1 VSDRWVELRETA
13 VGTGPAAHKEKT
25 MAEESNRVSCS
36 RRRFL
41 NGGAAFVAGGLIG
54 SATGMVSAASKRP
67 QQGTA
72 ELPWPWAKI
81 DPMEAGSRAFR
92 YYHDAGG

>member
-1 VSDRWVELRETA
+1 MNPFSVFGSIEN
-13 VGTGPAAHKEKT
+13 KEST
-25 MAEESNRVSCS
+25 MGDDGNSSACS

-54 SATGMVSAASKRP
+54 SATGVVSAAAKRP
-67 QQGTA
+67 SREMA
-72 ELPWPWAKI
+72 ELPWRWAKI

>member
-1 VSDRWVELRETA
+1 
-13 VGTGPAAHKEKT
+13 
-25 MAEESNRVSCS
+25 MADNDNRASCS

-54 SATGMVSAASKRP
+54 SAAGMSSAAAAQPNR
-67 QQGTA
+67 GTT
-72 ELPWPWAKI
+72 ELPWPWAPI

>member
-1 VSDRWVELRETA
+1 MGDD
-13 VGTGPAAHKEKT
+13 
-25 MAEESNRVSCS
+25 SNSSACS

-67 QQGTA
+67 PRGTA

-81 DPMEAGSRAFR
+81 DPLEAGRRSFR
-92 YYHDAGG
+92 NYHEHGG

>member
-1 VSDRWVELRETA
+1 MNPLSVPGSIVT
-13 VGTGPAAHKEKT
+13 KESI
-25 MAEESNRVSCS
+25 MGDDSNSSACS

-81 DPMEAGSRAFR
+81 DPLEAGRRSFR
-92 YYHDAGG
+92 NYHEHGG

>member
-1 VSDRWVELRETA
+1 MGDD
-13 VGTGPAAHKEKT
+13 
-25 MAEESNRVSCS
+25 SNRSACS

-54 SATGMVSAASKRP
+54 SATSMVSAASKRP
-67 QQGTA
+67 QRGTA

-81 DPMEAGSRAFR
+81 DPLEAGRRSFR
-92 YYHDAGG
+92 NYHEHGG

>member
-1 VSDRWVELRETA
+1 MNARSIPGSIAD
-13 VGTGPAAHKEKT
+13 KESI
-25 MAEESNRVSCS
+25 MADDSNRTSCS

-54 SATGMVSAASKRP
+54 SATGMVSAAAGRPKR
-67 QQGTA
+67 GAA
-72 ELPWPWAKI
+72 ELPWPWAPI

>member
-1 VSDRWVELRETA
+1 MGDD
-13 VGTGPAAHKEKT
+13 
-25 MAEESNRVSCS
+25 SNSASCS

-41 NGGAAFVAGGLIG
+41 NGGSAFVAGGLIG
-54 SATGMVSAASKRP
+54 SATGLASAGVKRP
-67 QQGTA
+67 HREMA
-72 ELPWPWAKI
+72 ELPWPWVKV

>member
-1 VSDRWVELRETA
+1 MTAPSAPRFTVDKESTMSD
-13 VGTGPAAHKEKT
+13 
-25 MAEESNRVSCS
+25 ESTSEPCS

-54 SATGMVSAASKRP
+54 SATGLASAAAARP
-67 QQGTA
+67 NPQMA

-81 DPMEAGSRAFR
+81 DPLEAGRRSFR
-92 YYHDAGG
+92 NYHAHGG

>member
-1 VSDRWVELRETA
+1 MNTPSALGSTA
-13 VGTGPAAHKEKT
+13 NKECT
-25 MAEESNRVSCS
+25 MGDNSHSAPCS
-36 RRRFL
+36 RRGFL

-54 SATGMVSAASKRP
+54 SATSLASGAKRP
-67 QQGTA
+67 SLETA

>member
-1 VSDRWVELRETA
+1 MGDD
-13 VGTGPAAHKEKT
+13 
-25 MAEESNRVSCS
+25 SNSSACS

-81 DPMEAGSRAFR
+81 DPLEAGRRSFR
-92 YYHDAGG
+92 NYHEHGG

>member
-1 VSDRWVELRETA
+1 MNPLSVPGSIAD
-13 VGTGPAAHKEKT
+13 KESI
-25 MAEESNRVSCS
+25 MGDDSNSSACS

-81 DPMEAGSRAFR
+81 DPLEAGRRSFR
-92 YYHDAGG
+92 NYHEHGG

>member
-1 VSDRWVELRETA
+1 MNARSIPVSIANKESIMGDD
-13 VGTGPAAHKEKT
+13 GNSAA
-25 MAEESNRVSCS
+25 CS
-36 RRRFL
+36 RRHFF

-54 SATGMVSAASKRP
+54 SATGMVSAAAKRP
-67 QQGTA
+67 NREMA
-72 ELPWPWAKI
+72 ELPWSWAKI